1 MPSRKHSSHKKHQE
15 EDIPE
20 EDDPE
25 LNNNEEY
32 IPSHEEESEEEEE
45 NNNASYDV
53 DQQDKTTL
61 SGQVVEVLQMYS
73 PIACRE
79 CRKGHRKCDK
89 ALPICSNCKRKGKE
103 CVYPQA
109 KRNRKAKAPTR
120 VLLTVSD
127 DKKIQQEKNIEE
139 ETEQQ
144 HVVERKPQMEKK
156 KSSTHHT
163 KGLLHPHESKDAKH
177 HKGTKHTH
185 EDVESEEEE
194 EEPAE
199 PFVHSELMHPRD
211 EHQPSHKRI
220 ELTTKVQPEESP
232 LEKLKTYTLKEVLIM
247 HQEKLAKKEGIS
259 DERKLSLVRDFC
271 LYDSLVSF
279 YILTNEEVDNKKSDT
294 MLKKFLLCTLYKTF
308 NIGGHKHHH
317 YHHHE
322 STHPINHRPE
332 TAQKG
337 IHKPH
342 LMQEHLHKTY
352 PHLHVSTS
360 LYGSESETPT
370 PLSISTP
377 SPQLAHMIGYDSDH
391 LQQIV
396 QQIENDTHIPYYT
409 INEIDLALM
418 FCIQGAAFER
428 IGYREISEEMFSQ
441 AKSILK
447 KFYKYLKD
455 SPSVPMTYS
464 VFHLMVAFAYL
475 AQHLCFHKPSLARSY
490 IDVVSKYL
498 VANILSKEDQQENL
512 RIELP
517 QHGWKTYR
525 SSASWNSQ
533 EHVLHK
539 LVANVH
545 TLLFNHTPNNP
556 SHSLLDMC
564 ELLAHLNEVHLSNV
578 YSQFSLIFKFQ
589 KLTDGIDV
597 TEFLI
602 KTLKQKQSH
611 NAKFD
616 GLPKSPKSD
625 EFLYE
630 YSFLHI
636 HEEDEQRIRGIGNET
651 SLWIDN
657 YLSIPCTMLK
667 NKVDSKLSSALNA
680 EPKITSKECFE
691 RLRLAKEFFLFG
703 NSLIKSFVSAIGLNT
718 SLLTA
723 LSIVECLAILIS
735 KLFDSDSL
743 VCDDPTCTSEHSEE
757 SRFPKPNSSIT
768 VHSAYSIIDLT
779 RNETFPYCSLIILPC
794 IIKAVEVQLEELEL
808 LQSTALLNGVFGLYG
823 SQDVLSSGLD
833 DLPIAVG
840 ITEIPNHN
848 IPRVKQYLRWGLDAI
863 NTLENMHGNVAK
875 YDELKERVRKILSTE
890 QGELKRSDSSQQIYF
905 VPTYTVIPISSISD
919 SVTSTSFNKSNNKME
934 QVVDSET
941 PLLMEP
947 STPLM
952 SLDLQLGSKDFNN
965 SNNNNAVNQNIPS
978 ALAISNGNGNNHP
991 MAVSSSTSSLM
1002 SDEVNPQENNE

>member
-1 MPSRKHSSHKKHQE
+1 MPLQAHRKQTSSSTKKLG
-15 EDIPE
+15 D

-25 LNNNEEY
+25 LNNDDEEF
-32 IPSHEEESEEEEE
+32 IPSHDEESEDEEEM
-45 NNNASYDV
+45 NDGSDDV
-53 DQQDKTTL
+53 DQQNKTT
-61 SGQVVEVLQMYS
+61 SGQVIEVLQMYS

-120 VLLTVSD
+120 VLMPVSD
-127 DKKIQQEKNIEE
+127 DKKTQQHDQTMVENKEE
-139 ETEQQ
+139 ETEHHHEEKKQQ
-144 HVVERKPQMEKK
+144 KEKK
-156 KSSTHHT
+156 KSPPTHHHT
-163 KGLLHPHESKDAKH
+163 RGTLHLHESTSKDAKL

-194 EEPAE
+194 EESAE
-199 PFVHSELMHPRD
+199 PFVPSELSRPRD
-211 EHQPSHKRI
+211 ERQPAHKRI
-220 ELTTKVQPEESP
+220 EMTTTVQPEESP

-247 HQEKLAKKEGIS
+247 HQEKLAKKEAIS

-279 YILTNEEVDNKKSDT
+279 YILNNEEVDNKKSDT

-308 NIGGHKHHH
+308 NIGGQKHTHHH
-317 YHHHE
+317 HHHE
-322 STHPINHRPE
+322 PMHLFSHRPE
-332 TAQKG
+332 PVQKG
-337 IHKPH
+337 VHKTH
-342 LMQEHLHKTY
+342 HMQEHLHKPY
-352 PHLHVSTS
+352 PHLQVSTS
-360 LYGSESETPT
+360 LYGYGYSKEAELDTPT
-370 PLSISTP
+370 SISISTP
-377 SPQLAHMIGYDSDH
+377 SPQLAHLIGYDSDH

-396 QQIENDTHIPYYT
+396 QQIENDSHIPHHT

-428 IGYREISEEMFSQ
+428 IGSRDISDELFLQ
-441 AKSILK
+441 AKRILK

-455 SPSVPMTYS
+455 SSRVPMTYP

-475 AQHLCFHKPSLARSY
+475 AQHLSFHKPALSRSY
-490 IDVVSKYL
+490 IDVVCKYL
-498 VANILSKEDQQENL
+498 VANILSKEGQEQSL

-525 SSASWNSQ
+525 SSASWNSE

-539 LVANVH
+539 LIANVH

-556 SHSLLDMC
+556 SLSDMC
-564 ELLAHLNEVHLSNV
+564 ELLAHLNEAHLSNV

-589 KLTDGIDV
+589 KLTDSIDI

-602 KTLKQKQSH
+602 KTLKQKMSH
-611 NAKFD
+611 KAKFD

-630 YSFLHI
+630 YSYLHI
-636 HEEDEQRIRGIGNET
+636 HEEDEKRIRGIGNET
-651 SLWIDN
+651 SFWIDN
-657 YLSIPCTMLK
+657 YLSIPCTLLK
-667 NKVDSKLSSALNA
+667 NKLDSKISSALNA
-680 EPKITSKECFE
+680 EPKISSEECYE

-718 SLLTA
+718 ALLTS
-723 LSIVECLAILIS
+723 LSIVECMAILIS
-735 KLFDSDSL
+735 KIFDSNSGA
-743 VCDDPTCTSEHSEE
+743 CEDPTCKSDHSEDN
-757 SRFPKPNSSIT
+757 RFPKPNSSIT

-779 RNETFPYCSLIILPC
+779 RNATFPYCSLVILPC
-794 IIKAVEVQLEELEL
+794 ITKALEVQLEELEL

-833 DLPIAVG
+833 DLPIVVG

-848 IPRVKQYLRWGLDAI
+848 IPRVKQYLKWGLEAI
-863 NTLENMHGNVAK
+863 NTLENIHGNVHK
-875 YDELKERVRKILSTE
+875 YDDLKERVRKILSTE
-890 QGELKRSDSSQQIYF
+890 QGDSSQQISV
-905 VPTYTVIPISSISD
+905 VPTYSIDPTAGFSSTIHKGN
-919 SVTSTSFNKSNNKME
+919 TTKME
-934 QVVDSET
+934 PLESET

-952 SLDLQLGSKDFNN
+952 SLDLQLGSKDFNS
-965 SNNNNAVNQNIPS
+965 SNNMIVTNNILS
-978 ALAISNGNGNNHP
+978 ALALSNGNGNHP
-991 MAVSSSTSSLM
+991 QNSSSSLM
-1002 SDEVNPQENNE
+1002 VDEVNPQENNE